1 MALPTSENEVTV
13 RKLSSTL
20 QGLVTKIS
28 TKFGTKADKVS
39 NATSGNFAGLDANG
53 NLTDSSKKA
62 SDFATSAQG
71 GKADSAIQ
79 SVKVNGT
86 ALTPDSN
93 KAVNIPLASSS
104 ANGAMSKTDK
114 SKLDGIASGAQ
125 VNVIETIK
133 RNGTAL
139 TPDENKA
146 VDISVPTPSST
157 ASDIKMD
164 GTQSAGS
171 SSNYARA
178 DHVHPTDTS
187 RENAANRQTSSLTT
201 TSTSKY
207 PSSKVVADFVNS
219 SIATNTANFLGT
231 YDVVTDLGLTT
242 SATNAQIATALGS
255 HTWPTGVSPTN
266 NDYVFVSVDDSSTTT
281 PAVADEYRRFKY
293 NGTEWAYEYTLNNSS
308 FTAAQWAAINS
319 GLAST
324 DKTKLDGIESGAQV
338 NVIESVK
345 VNGTA
350 QTVTSKAVDIA
361 VPTASS
367 TTPKMDGSASAGSE
381 NKWAKGDHRHPTD
394 TSREAA
400 SNKKTT
406 LDDTSDTD
414 FPTSKA
420 VATYVGTAILT
431 KVDKVEGKGLST
443 NDYTN
448 AEKDK
453 LAGIA
458 AGAEV
463 NQNAFSNVK
472 VGSTTVAADS
482 KTDTLTLAASG
493 ATTIT
498 ANESSDKIT
507 ISSTDQSVTA
517 EANHYNPSEDSSSQI
532 DANSGTVTQLPTASS
547 GGTRVNVVVGLKRD
561 SKGHVVGAVSKD
573 IWSPDNNT
581 TYTNP
586 KLSHGYASSTA
597 GTSPAFTAAI
607 SNYTLDGGN
616 GGFVA
621 IRFSADVPANATL
634 NINSK
639 GAKNIYWKN
648 AAVVAGVIL
657 SGDTAFLMYD
667 GSKYHLLGVDRSVME
682 MTTAEVDDLVDAIS
696 F

>member
-20 QGLVTKIS
+20 QGLATKIS

-53 NLTDSSKKA
+53 NLTDSGNKA
-62 SDFATSAQG
+62 SDFATSSQG

-86 ALTPDSN
+86 ALTPDAN

-104 ANGAMSKTDK
+104 AHGAMSKTDK
-114 SKLDGIASGAQ
+114 SRLDGIASGAQ

-157 ASDIKMD
+157 ATDIKMD

-187 RENAANRQTSSLTT
+187 REKAANRETSSLTT
-201 TSTSKY
+201 NSTSKY

-255 HTWPTGVSPTN
+255 HTWPTGVTPTN
-266 NDYVFVSVDDSSTTT
+266 NDYVFVSVDDSSTTI

-324 DKTKLDGIESGAQV
+324 DKTAYDAHISNTSNPHGVTKEQVGLGNVGNFKAVSTAASQGLSSTEKSNARTNIGAGTYSKPSGGIPKTDLASAVQASLDLADSAVQDVSGKLD
-338 NVIESVK
+338 K
-345 VNGTA
+345 NGDGKDV
-350 QTVTSKAVDIA
+350 TVSFTQ
-361 VPTASS
+361 ASS
-367 TTPKMDGSASAGSE
+367 LSNVETGDSLATLFGKIKKWFAGLGSLAFKSKVTDSDISGTIADSHIASASTWNGKA
-381 NKWAKGDHRHPTD
+381 AGDHTHSQYQTLLTEMTD
-394 TSREAA
+394 
-400 SNKKTT
+400 
-406 LDDTSDTD
+406 
-414 FPTSKA
+414 
-420 VATYVGTAILT
+420 
-431 KVDKVEGKGLST
+431 
-443 NDYTN
+443 
-448 AEKDK
+448 
-453 LAGIA
+453 
-458 AGAEV
+458 AEV
-463 NQNAFSNVK
+463 N
-472 VGSTTVAADS
+472 
-482 KTDTLTLAASG
+482 
-493 ATTIT
+493 
-498 ANESSDKIT
+498 
-507 ISSTDQSVTA
+507 
-517 EANHYNPSEDSSSQI
+517 
-532 DANSGTVTQLPTASS
+532 
-547 GGTRVNVVVGLKRD
+547 
-561 SKGHVVGAVSKD
+561 
-573 IWSPDNNT
+573 
-581 TYTNP
+581 
-586 KLSHGYASSTA
+586 
-597 GTSPAFTAAI
+597 AI
-607 SNYTLDGGN
+607 
-616 GGFVA
+616 
-621 IRFSADVPANATL
+621 I
-634 NINSK
+634 
-639 GAKNIYWKN
+639 
-648 AAVVAGVIL
+648 
-657 SGDTAFLMYD
+657 
-667 GSKYHLLGVDRSVME
+667 E
-682 MTTAEVDDLVDAIS
+682 EIS